1 MWIGSYPTLYLSD
14 SHPLSVNLALDE
26 SLISYLCTLWDE
38 DHKYIKGALK
48 KICTNSHKK
57 RKGGG
62 SANAPDCARSA
73 SDPRARP
80 FFPLSATKAF
90 RTTALVLV
98 SQGFG
103 CPTVV
108 QDLSKRV
115 QWRGRELSNSA
126 VIVCGRQACS
136 GSKTLRFFS
145 PCDGDVHAV
154 RSGVPCMP
162 LIFTTSGSLGKA
174 KWDLCVFFNPLPCPF
189 HWNLVSAGVCKAS
202 QTLESIITSDLEL
215 SLFFS
220 AGTGEQ

>member
-1 MWIGSYPTLYLSD
+1 MHSFPVDGTIGGAHKRREIRSAISARLSMLCFLG
-14 SHPLSVNLALDE
+14 SGS
-26 SLISYLCTLWDE
+26 SLE
-38 DHKYIKGALK
+38 QGGVEK
-48 KICTNSHKK
+48 KNCNSHKK

-62 SANAPDCARSA
+62 SANAPHCARSA

-80 FFPLSATKAF
+80 FFPLSATKAL

-115 QWRGRELSNSA
+115 QRRGRELSNSA

-136 GSKTLRFFS
+136 GSKTLRFCS

-174 KWDLCVFFNPLPCPF
+174 K
-189 HWNLVSAGVCKAS
+189 
-202 QTLESIITSDLEL
+202 
-215 SLFFS
+215 
-220 AGTGEQ
+220 

>member
-1 MWIGSYPTLYLSD
+1 MTSEAGELQGSCLTRQGG
-14 SHPLSVNLALDE
+14 VEKKNLQQPQ
-26 SLISYLCTLWDE
+26 
-38 DHKYIKGALK
+38 
-48 KICTNSHKK
+48 K

-62 SANAPDCARSA
+62 SANAPHCARSA

-80 FFPLSATKAF
+80 FFPLSATKAL

-103 CPTVV
+103 CPAVV

-115 QWRGRELSNSA
+115 QRRGRELSNSA

-136 GSKTLRFFS
+136 GSKTLRFCS
-145 PCDGDVHAV
+145 PCDGDVHAA

-174 KWDLCVFFNPLPCPF
+174 K
-189 HWNLVSAGVCKAS
+189 
-202 QTLESIITSDLEL
+202 
-215 SLFFS
+215 
-220 AGTGEQ
+220 